1 MKSEILEK
9 ELALFLDEQTSYLA
23 PIPIEKLQRHMYE
36 LEKNNSVAQDPTTNE
51 TPAYHLANTQSTT
64 NHVISKKEKISTI
77 TEKIELLIVVTK
89 QDAYHIAK
97 SRETEDSEASLLI
110 KNLLEAIGLD
120 HKKRRIHALDVP
132 DERVQSSAVNP
143 VTLSNE
149 ELPSKITACLL
160 DAIRHMKPSFILVFD
175 ETSAPILNNST
186 FKDESMQGTAKMG
199 ELFEIERINCLITYS
214 INALLENK
222 SLKRETWEHVQK
234 IPSNF

>member
-51 TPAYHLANTQSTT
+51 TPAYHLANTQSTI

-110 KNLLEAIGLD
+110 KNLLKAIGLD